1 MKKDELK
8 NLIERYQ
15 FAEQQISKL
24 DREFG
29 ICLWNSQKSNFYNE
43 YNYIISKLLKEIF
56 KEKSE
61 VLEEYLFD
69 QTSMTF
75 DELYDYLNE

>member
-8 NLIERYQ
+8 NLVERYK

-24 DREFG
+24 DHEFG
-29 ICLWNSQKSNFYNE
+29 ICLWTSRYPNFYNE
-43 YNYIISKLLKEIF
+43 YNYIISKLFQEIY
-56 KEKSE
+56 KDKSD

>member
-8 NLIERYQ
+8 NLIERYK
-15 FAEQQISKL
+15 FAEHQVSKL
-24 DREFG
+24 YLEFG
-29 ICLWNSQKSNFYNE
+29 ICLWNSSTSNFYNE
-43 YNYIISKLLKEIF
+43 YNYIISKLLKTIF

>member
-15 FAEQQISKL
+15 FAEKQISKL
-24 DREFG
+24 YLEFG
-29 ICLWNSQKSNFYNE
+29 ICLWNSRNSNFYNE
-43 YNYIISKLLKEIF
+43 YNYIISKLLKTIF